1 MSKKHKVKKQDQTP
15 RQPKMTVNLDAGP
28 VAANWIRI
36 LDYRSRGLIHP
47 DDPRATPT
55 QRAQAIVAQQRQ
67 YDQERGPTP

>member
-36 LDYRSRGLIHP
+36 LDYRSRG
-47 DDPRATPT
+47 
-55 QRAQAIVAQQRQ
+55 
-67 YDQERGPTP
+67 